1 MRSVYSSYR
10 YCERLARRSA
20 GNFYP
25 AFRLLPL
32 AQRRGM
38 CALYAYMRI
47 CDDIVDEPGP
57 TDYRAAAL
65 ARWREQTLAALAG
78 QPSHPIHPA
87 FADTVSRF
95 HIPHETLLAVLDGV
109 AMDLTITRYET
120 FADLYV
126 YCQRVASAVGI
137 GCIHIW
143 GFRHRAALAHAEAAG
158 IALQLTNILR
168 DLQEDWSRGRV
179 YIPQEDIARFRAE
192 PPTWPERGES
202 YRAMMQFQVQRART
216 YYQAAAG
223 LSPWLDPPGRAIFRV
238 ILDTYRDLLELIAS
252 RDYDVFSQRI
262 RLPGRRKA
270 WLVLRALPVRLGWCS

>member
-1 MRSVYSSYR
+1 MGSVYASYR

-20 GNFYP
+20 RNFYP
-25 AFRLLPL
+25 AFCLLPH

-47 CDDIVDEPGP
+47 CDDIVDEPAP
-57 TDYRAAAL
+57 TDHRAALL
-65 ARWREQTLAALAG
+65 ARWRAQTHAALAG

-87 FADTVSRF
+87 FADAVRRF
-95 HIPHETLLAVLDGV
+95 RIPHDALTAVLDGV
-109 AMDLTITRYET
+109 AMDLTIDRYAT

-137 GCIHIW
+137 ACIHIW
-143 GFRHRAALAHAEAAG
+143 GFRDKAALAHAEAAG

-168 DLQEDWSRGRV
+168 DLQEDWARGRV
-179 YIPQEDIARFRAE
+179 YIPQEDIQRFGAE

-202 YRAMMQFQVQRART
+202 YRALMQFQVQRARE
-216 YYQAAAG
+216 YYRAAVG
-223 LSPWLDPPGRAIFRV
+223 LAPLLDSPGRAIFRV
-238 ILDTYRDLLELIAS
+238 MLDTYRDLLELIAR
-252 RDYDVFSQRI
+252 RDYDVFSQRV

-270 WLVLRALPVRLGWCS
+270 WLVLRAIPVRLGWW